1 MCAIALSPMII
12 RTFKMA
18 EPVELKVASKESVAY
33 LLAKEIIQLKPC
45 DPNFRKE
52 FLDLYAEC
60 LKAAKGH
67 RKASE

>member
-1 MCAIALSPMII
+1 M
-12 RTFKMA
+12 T

-33 LLAKEIIQLKPC
+33 LLAKEISQLKHD

-52 FLDLYAEC
+52 FLDFYSEC

-67 RKASE
+67 RKISE

>member
-1 MCAIALSPMII
+1 
-12 RTFKMA
+12 MA